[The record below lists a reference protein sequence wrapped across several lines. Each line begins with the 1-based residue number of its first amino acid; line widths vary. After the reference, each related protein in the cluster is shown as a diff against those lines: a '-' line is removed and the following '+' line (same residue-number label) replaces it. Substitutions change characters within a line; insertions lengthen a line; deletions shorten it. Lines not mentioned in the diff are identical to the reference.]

1 MKKQYVAWA
10 SMTETIKY
18 YFEADSKEEAEKMVA
33 RVNAGYI
40 DLEDLHK
47 GNFSSKGFEVLSDY
61 PEEA

>member
-1 MKKQYVAWA
+1 MTKKYVAWA

-18 YFEADSKEEAEKMVA
+18 YFEAPSQEEADILVA

-47 GNFSSKGFEVLSDY
+47 GNYSSKGYEVLSEY